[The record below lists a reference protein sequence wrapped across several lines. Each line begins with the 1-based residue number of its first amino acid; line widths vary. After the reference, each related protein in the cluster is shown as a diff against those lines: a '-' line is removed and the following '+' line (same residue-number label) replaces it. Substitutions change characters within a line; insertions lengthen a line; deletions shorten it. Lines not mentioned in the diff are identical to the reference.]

1 MLTEELSRLGLS
13 FSPDVV
19 RGLETYV
26 AELKRWN
33 EKINLTSLQGRDLCR
48 RLVAEPSWIGRQLQL
63 SGTLLD
69 LGSGN
74 GSPGIPLL
82 LTCGLERV
90 HLVESR
96 LKRAVFLRHLA
107 TRLLQGERI
116 VVQKSRLEDLTSCP
130 EDIDWVTLQGVKP
143 VADLVATLKRL
154 FKSTTRVVWITADSL
169 RFPGGEN
176 IVVPGSHT
184 SASVVQLDQF

>member
-1 MLTEELSRLGLS
+1 VLTEELSRLGLS

>member
-1 MLTEELSRLGLS
+1 M
-13 FSPDVV
+13 
-19 RGLETYV
+19 
-26 AELKRWN
+26 KRWN
-33 EKINLTSLQGRDLCR
+33 EKINLTSLQGRELCR

-90 HLVESR
+90 YLVESR

-107 TRLLQGERI
+107 TRLLHGERI
-116 VVQKSRLEDLTSCP
+116 VVQKSRLEDLSSCP
-130 EDIDWVTLQGVKP
+130 EDIDW
-143 VADLVATLKRL
+143 
-154 FKSTTRVVWITADSL
+154 
-169 RFPGGEN
+169 
-176 IVVPGSHT
+176 
-184 SASVVQLDQF
+184 

>member
-1 MLTEELSRLGLS
+1 
-13 FSPDVV
+13 
-19 RGLETYV
+19 
-26 AELKRWN
+26 
-33 EKINLTSLQGRDLCR
+33 
-48 RLVAEPSWIGRQLQL
+48 
-63 SGTLLD
+63 
-69 LGSGN
+69 
-74 GSPGIPLL
+74 
-82 LTCGLERV
+82 V